1 LPVEHEANID
11 PVISVFMQA
20 AHSEQ
25 EAVAGS
31 SCAFSCDK
39 SKNFVANQRYSQ
51 RVIRDLHSSS
61 PEIPIDQAIK
71 KCEGM
76 CTGSCTGFFYQKHRN
91 GHQICGFYSS
101 PINGARQAHGHAEG
115 AICEKN
121 SGEEEAAATTDEVQE
136 QAAEEVE
143 AATSEEVQEQAAEEV
158 GTSRLMVRG
167 QVEAST
173 CNKQWG
179 NNYFGINKAFYQANK
194 GLFKVG
200 QPIMAGGKQ
209 YYIDAMQIHG
219 NCNSNVAL
227 VYVANKREC
236 ADGSA
241 FARTTE
247 CGYGGKL
254 TSTLPAGA
262 DWHQMLNSGEEEA
275 AATTDEVQ
283 EQAALLQP

>member
-1 LPVEHEANID
+1 MGMV
-11 PVISVFMQA
+11 
-20 AHSEQ
+20 
-25 EAVAGS
+25 
-31 SCAFSCDK
+31 
-39 SKNFVANQRYSQ
+39 
-51 RVIRDLHSSS
+51 S
-61 PEIPIDQAIK
+61 PE
-71 KCEGM
+71 
-76 CTGSCTGFFYQKHRN
+76 F
-91 GHQICGFYSS
+91 
-101 PINGARQAHGHAEG
+101 
-115 AICEKN
+115 
-121 SGEEEAAATTDEVQE
+121 SGK
-136 QAAEEVE
+136 
-143 AATSEEVQEQAAEEV
+143 
-158 GTSRLMVRG
+158 
-167 QVEAST
+167 VEAST

-262 DWHQMLNSGEEEA
+262 DWHTTVLFGKVEA
-275 AATTDEVQ
+275 STCNKQ
-283 EQAALLQP
+283 WGNNYFGINK